1 MLMALFVL
9 VGFGLLFM
17 FAFDE
22 GMQGADQSI
31 ESFIAHQAKEIE
43 GIKRTISHGE
53 AELRKAPALVTVE
66 KELKGTKRE
75 NQFREGMLGSLKQGI
90 AAANNSIAAKTKEF
104 EAYKDEYRTFA
115 RSKAK
120 GQTIERLETRTGIV
134 YEKVTIRQVTPIG
147 IQILYD
153 GGQKRINFED
163 LPPAMQD
170 HYQFDPKQ
178 KAAAVAKEDATRNE
192 HEAAVSVATAA
203 ESQQLAAQRKQD
215 AEATREKAIRS
226 IAMKETRIETLKEEI
241 EDLEDALPKEA
252 LKRISRAPQMRA
264 QVASKRRD
272 IATLQGEI
280 YQLQSGL

>member
-1 MLMALFVL
+1 MSSARGPGVIGMLMALVVL

-31 ESFIAHQAKEIE
+31 ESFIAHQAKEIDN
-43 GIKRTISHGE
+43 IKHTISRGE
-53 AELRKAPALVTVE
+53 VQLGKAPALVAAE
-66 KELKGTKRE
+66 KELKATKRE
-75 NQFREGMLGSLKQGI
+75 NQFREGMVGSLKQGI
-90 AAANNSIAAKTKEF
+90 VAANQSIAAKTQEF
-104 EAYKDEYRTFA
+104 EAYKDEYRAFT

-120 GQTIERLETRTGIV
+120 GQTIERLQTRTGEV

-178 KAAAVAKEDATRNE
+178 KAAALASENTVRKE

-203 ESQQLAAQRKQD
+203 EGQQLAAQRQKE
-215 AEATREKAIRS
+215 AEATRAKGNP
-226 IAMKETRIETLKEEI
+226 
-241 EDLEDALPKEA
+241 DN
-252 LKRISRAPQMRA
+252 
-264 QVASKRRD
+264 RD
-272 IATLQGEI
+272 ERNKDRDTQRG
-280 YQLQSGL
+280 S